1 MTSVLL
7 YYAPMNILEMTSV
20 SKSFGQVSVLHGI
33 DFTLAQGQFCA
44 VMGPSGSGKS
54 TLLNLIAGL
63 LLPDSGDIRIAGQ
76 LLSAMD
82 DDARTIFR
90 RRRIGV
96 IFQDY
101 NLIPTL
107 TAEENILLPLLLDK
121 TPPDR
126 AHLDEI
132 LTRFDL
138 APRRA
143 HYPHQLSGG
152 ERQRVAIAR
161 AIAVRPDI
169 ILADE
174 PTGNLDILS
183 GQNFCEVLAQI
194 HAAYGTSILLVSHD
208 PVVAARAPRVALL
221 LDGKMHS
228 PFDTQGNPSAVSRH
242 YLDSLAKQS

>member
-1 MTSVLL
+1 
-7 YYAPMNILEMTSV
+7 MNILEMKSV
-20 SKSFGQVSVLHGI
+20 CKSFTQTGAAVSVLRDI
-33 DFTLAQGQFCA
+33 DFTLEKGQFCA

-54 TLLNLIAGL
+54 TLLNLMAGL
-63 LLPDSGDIRIAGQ
+63 LLPDSGDIRVDGH

-82 DDARTIFR
+82 DDGRTVFR
-90 RRRIGV
+90 RRHIGV

-121 TPPDR
+121 TPVDR
-126 AHLDEI
+126 AHLGEI
-132 LTRFDL
+132 LDRFGL

-152 ERQRVAIAR
+152 ERQRAAIAR
-161 AIAVRPDI
+161 AIAIRPAI

-183 GQNFCEVLAQI
+183 GQGFCDVLAEI
-194 HAAYGTSILLVSHD
+194 NAAYGTTILLVSHD
-208 PVVAARAPRVALL
+208 PVVASRATRVALL
-221 LDGKMHS
+221 LDGKIHS
-228 PFDTQGNPSAVSRH
+228 QFDTQGNPSDVSRH
-242 YLDSLAKQS
+242 YLASLKG

>member
-1 MTSVLL
+1 
-7 YYAPMNILEMTSV
+7 MNILEIKSV
-20 SKSFGQVSVLHGI
+20 SKSFGDVSVLHGI
-33 DFTLAQGQFCA
+33 DFTLEKGQFCA

-54 TLLNLIAGL
+54 TLLNLAAGL
-63 LLPDSGDIRIAGQ
+63 LLPDTGDITVTGH

-82 DDARTIFR
+82 DDARTVFR
-90 RRRIGV
+90 RRHIGV

-121 TPPDR
+121 ADVDR
-126 AHLDEI
+126 AYLDEL

-138 APRRA
+138 TPRRA

-152 ERQRVAIAR
+152 ERQRTAIAR
-161 AIAVRPDI
+161 ALIVRPSI

-208 PVVAARAPRVALL
+208 PVVTSRAPRVALL
-221 LDGKMHS
+221 LDGKIHS
-228 PFDTQGNPSAVSRH
+228 QFNTEGNPSAVSRH
-242 YLDSLAKQS
+242 YLDSLKT